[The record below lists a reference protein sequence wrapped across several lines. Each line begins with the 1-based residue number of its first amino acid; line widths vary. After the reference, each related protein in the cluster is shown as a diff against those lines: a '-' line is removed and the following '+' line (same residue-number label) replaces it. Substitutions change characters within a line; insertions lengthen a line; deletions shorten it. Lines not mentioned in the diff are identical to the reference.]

1 MKKVAK
7 TFLQIP
13 AILVLIILRMV
24 RPYLRVELC
33 VVAYHRLGHLAL
45 EPESFLAL
53 QNTKSYRNGLERGPK
68 RIYIWNFGPKRLQAN
83 NFLASRWKS
92 MLFTPPSWLV
102 GLLQNAGDNFTK
114 LRLNSVQLSIYGPEN
129 SLDFSAPRL
138 TLLDEEKKNGKKLLE
153 EFGIDPDIPIVCL
166 VNRDGNHYKS
176 RGEIEVEDY
185 SILNFDI
192 SIFDLTVRS
201 LVGRGYQVVRMGA
214 GSEKPFNLAMSGFF
228 DYAVSNN
235 RSEFLDVYLASL
247 CKFAVSTQ
255 TGPDALCLAFR
266 KPVCYVDTA
275 RFSQMFLGTKLAC
288 WSPVEI
294 YQSGER
300 LSLREISSGEIGWIK
315 DLADFKRL
323 NIDVVRSSPETI
335 DRYVRGYV
343 DCLESGFALSKDDLT
358 LITKANEIL
367 SVGLGEKG
375 RMKFGNIAASLNPV
389 FLRENSSWFLA

>member
-1 MKKVAK
+1 VKNIAK
-7 TFLQIP
+7 SFLQLP
-13 AILVLIILRMV
+13 AILVLVVLRFI
-24 RPYLRVELC
+24 RPFLRVEIC

-45 EPESFLAL
+45 EPELFLSL
-53 QNTKSYRNGLERGPK
+53 RDVKSCQVDSKWFPK
-68 RIYIWNFGPKRLQAN
+68 QIYVWNFGPKRAQAN

-92 MLFTPPSWLV
+92 RLFAPPSWLIGV
-102 GLLQNAGDNFTK
+102 LQNTGDKFSK
-114 LRLNSVQLSIYGPEN
+114 LRLKSVQLSIYGPEN
-129 SLDFSAPRL
+129 GLDFSAPRL
-138 TLLDEEKKNGKKLLE
+138 ALLDEEKRNGNMQLE
-153 EFGIDPDIPIVCL
+153 EFGINPDIPIVCL

-176 RGEIEVEDY
+176 RGEIEREDY
-185 SILNFDI
+185 SLLNFDI

-201 LVGRGYQVVRMGA
+201 LVQRGYQVVRMGA
-214 GSEKPFNLAMSGFF
+214 GSEKPFNLALSGYF
-228 DYAVSNN
+228 DYAVSKN

-266 KPVCYVDTA
+266 KPVCYIDTV

-315 DLADFKRL
+315 DLADFKRM

-335 DRYVRGYV
+335 DRYVRGFV
-343 DCLESGFALSKDDLT
+343 ECLENGLAISNDDLA
-358 LITKANEIL
+358 LIAKANEIL
-367 SVGLGEKG
+367 SVGLGDKG